1 MLVHSVRFRVWSD
14 RTVFICFDK
23 FMKTLHFYWV
33 LLLVIGAFFWGLP
46 LSAEPARGEAAPNP
60 VVDGGVLDLRASN
73 WRFATDGPVSL
84 SRWDFFA
91 NRLIAPDRFQATD
104 PPVPDAVIA
113 IPGFW
118 NGAGTA
124 AGPMGRYG
132 YGTLALAVDLPAP
145 SKGLAL
151 RFGLVISAYEVWLN
165 GAPLGGRGRVGT
177 TPETARGQGGSQIL
191 PIPDGLDRLEI
202 VIHLSNF
209 DFYQGGGSSY
219 PIDLG
224 SAAVFEASH
233 VRMAG
238 LAWFIG
244 GALVIIGLYHLMLFA
259 FRPQDRSTL
268 WFGLFCLL
276 TAFRTFTFWFDV
288 LYVVAGED
296 YFTLVLLGR
305 GLLTVAVVQVFPL
318 FVASL
323 FPKDFSR
330 TVLWALVG
338 SGLLCEIVILT
349 IGLYIYIVYAILML
363 TLLASVYI
371 SYVVI
376 LAVLRKR
383 DQAYLFLFGWVP
395 LVVSSVLSISSIYQI
410 SSIGEL
416 TQYGFL
422 FFVFIQAILL
432 ARRFSRSFRDVETL
446 SQELTRNNSR
456 LQRLDELKD
465 QFLANTSHELRTPLN
480 GIIGLTESLRAG
492 AKGPVSDSVDQSL
505 EMVALSGRRLSTL
518 VNDILDSQKLRE
530 REITLSRHA
539 VDLHAIVELVLQLSR
554 PLVGGKDVR
563 LSNAVP
569 PDLPP
574 VDADE
579 NRLQQILQ
587 NLIGN
592 AIKFT
597 RQGSV
602 VVDAV
607 LRGGDVEIRVSDTG
621 IGIPEDKLDQIFE
634 SFEQVDSS
642 IERAFGGTG
651 LGLSITKNLVELHGG
666 TIRAESVPGA
676 GSRFIFTLAKAAPD
690 SERATLPVLATR
702 EAALRGRAVRVDET
716 GLPAAT
722 GNGSAHPLADQAGRT
737 DRASVLVVDD
747 DEVNRHVIA
756 NFLGT
761 QPYRIIEAE
770 DGERAL
776 ALIADRRPDLILL
789 DIMMPRLNGYE
800 VCRRI
805 RAGSEAPQ
813 VPVIFLSAKAQ
824 TEDVVAGFES
834 GGNDY
839 LPKPVAGPELLA
851 RVATQIKLT
860 QIQSEIVRKEKLAA
874 IGQVATGIVH
884 DFKNAIGVIKG
895 YAEMIADE
903 EVDSLPQ
910 ASEFA
915 GTIAAEADRIAGM
928 TNEILEYVRG
938 EFSLDLSRLPVSDFL
953 VEVERHLAPV
963 FRRKSIDF
971 RITNLADRAIEID
984 SARMVRAFLNIAG
997 NAADAMQAA
1006 GRFEL
1011 KASARQGTVVFEL
1024 ADDGPGIPEAIRDTL
1039 FDPFVTHGKAT
1050 GTGLG
1055 MALVKGIVEAHGGTV
1070 HFETETGK
1078 GTTFFITL
1086 AEAPPH

>member
-1 MLVHSVRFRVWSD
+1 MPSLFE
-14 RTVFICFDK
+14 FEK
-23 FMKTLHFYWV
+23 FMKTFRLSWALLIVVSASFWAQ
-33 LLLVIGAFFWGLP
+33 LLLAD
-46 LSAEPARGEAAPNP
+46 PAQGETVPNP
-60 VVDGGVLDLRASN
+60 VVDGGVLDLRKSN

-84 SRWDFFA
+84 SRWDFFG
-91 NRLIAPDRFQATD
+91 NRLIAPDRFQAAD
-104 PPVPDAVIA
+104 PPVPDAVVT

-118 NGAGTA
+118 NGARTDE
-124 AGPMGRYG
+124 GPMGRYG

-151 RFGLVISAYEVWLN
+151 RLGLVISAYEVWLN

-191 PIPDGLDRLEI
+191 LIPDGLDRLEF

-219 PIDLG
+219 PMELG
-224 SAAVFEASH
+224 SAAAFEASH
-233 VRMAG
+233 ARMAG

-244 GALVIIGLYHLMLFA
+244 GALVVTGLYHLMLFA

-276 TAFRTFTFWFDV
+276 TAFRTFTFWFDI

-330 TVLWALVG
+330 TALWVFVG
-338 SGLLCEIVILT
+338 GGFLCDIIMLT
-349 IGLYIYIVYAILML
+349 IGLYIYVVYVILIL
-363 TLLASVYI
+363 TFLASVYI

-376 LAVLRKR
+376 LTAIRKR
-383 DQAYLFLFGWVP
+383 EQAYLFIFGWVP

-416 TQYGFL
+416 TQFGFL
-422 FFVFIQAILL
+422 FFVFVQAVLL
-432 ARRFSRSFRDVETL
+432 AQRFSRSFREVETL
-446 SQELTRNNSR
+446 SRELTRNNRR
-456 LQRLDELKD
+456 LRRLDELKD

-492 AKGPVSDSVDQSL
+492 AKGPVSDGVDQSL
-505 EMVALSGRRLSTL
+505 EMVALSGRRLSML
-518 VNDILDSQKLRE
+518 INDILDSQKLRE
-530 REITLSRHA
+530 REISLSRRA

-554 PLVGGKDVR
+554 PLVHGKDVR

-597 RQGSV
+597 REGSV

-607 LRGGDVEIRVSDTG
+607 SRADQIEIGISDTG
-621 IGIPEDKLDQIFE
+621 IGIPEDKLEQIFE

-651 LGLSITKNLVELHGG
+651 LGLSITRNLVELHGG
-666 TIRAESVPGA
+666 TIRAESVLGE
-676 GSRFIFTLAKAAPD
+676 GSRFIFTLAKAAPG
-690 SERATLPVLATR
+690 SERAALPVLATR
-702 EAALRGRAVRVDET
+702 EAAPRDDGVPVDET
-716 GLPAAT
+716 GLTGAN

-747 DEVNRHVIA
+747 DAVNRHVIA

-761 QPYRIIEAE
+761 QSYRVIEAE
-770 DGERAL
+770 DGAHAL
-776 ALIADRRPDLILL
+776 ALIADRAPDLILL

-813 VPVIFLSAKAQ
+813 VPVIFLSAKVR

-851 RVATQIKLT
+851 RVATQLKLT
-860 QIQSEIVRKEKLAA
+860 QIQAEIVRKEKLAA

-895 YAEMIADE
+895 YAEMIARE
-903 EVDSLPQ
+903 EVASLPE

-915 GTIAAEADRIAGM
+915 GAIATEADRIAGM

-938 EFSLDLSRLPVSDFL
+938 EFSLDLSRMPVSDFL
-953 VEVERHLAPV
+953 VELERHMAPL

-1006 GRFEL
+1006 GLFEL

-1070 HFETETGK
+1070 HFETETGS
-1078 GTTFFITL
+1078 GTTFFVTL
-1086 AEAPPH
+1086 AEAPLH